1 MTSFNIDDFRKADR
15 RWDLEALITWGN
27 MNTLLQLLENVEVPQ
42 LRWAYE
48 RMSEQFE
55 DEIGYGDYLVSNN
68 ENIAELIGNCK
79 FASGKELT
87 GKLKEWIMNFE
98 NEYQR

>member
-1 MTSFNIDDFRKADR
+1 MTTREQRMMESDR
-15 RWDLEALITWGN
+15 RWDLEVLTTWGN
-27 MNTLLQLLENVEVPQ
+27 MNIVLQQLQLIEVPQ

-87 GKLKEWIMNFE
+87 GKLKEWIMNPN